1 VNLKFYNS
9 LTRKLEPFAS
19 IRPGKAGV
27 YSCGPTVYDFAH
39 IGNFRA
45 YVFSD
50 LLHRTLRLFGYE
62 VTLIM
67 NITDVDDKTIRAARE
82 RKTSLDAVTR
92 PFEDAFHEDLAKLR
106 ILKAAVY
113 PRATDHVPEMIRMI
127 QKLQAEGHVYESEG
141 SLYFRIDS
149 FPEYGRLMNLQREEL
164 RAGASKRVASDEY
177 EKEQVSDFVLW
188 KGWVP
193 DDGAVAWD
201 SPFGKGR
208 PGWHIECSAMSTRY
222 LGNHFDLHTGGMDNK
237 FPHHENEIA
246 QSECCTHETF
256 VNTWIHC
263 SHLMVDGKKMSKSLG
278 NFYTLRDLIG
288 KGFTTEAIRHLLI
301 STHYRNFL
309 NFTEGGLAASAKAIA
324 KVNGFAQELT
334 AAAAGGAEGPGETLT
349 SLVAAKD
356 LRFRESLA
364 DDLNA
369 SGAMGSVF
377 EFMHEARESKA
388 SWTKDSARAALA
400 FLETANSVF
409 ACFDLEGAS
418 SEKSEADIPEA
429 VAALLEARKAAR
441 ASRNF
446 SESDRLRDAI
456 AALGW
461 VVKDTPKGQALE
473 RS

>member
-1 VNLKFYNS
+1 MTLQFYNS
-9 LTRKLEPFAS
+9 LTRNLEPFQS
-19 IRPGKAGV
+19 IRPGKAGL
-27 YSCGPTVYDFAH
+27 YSCGPTVYDYAH

-62 VTLIM
+62 VQLVM
-67 NITDVDDKTIRAARE
+67 NITDVDDKTIRAARQRQIPLGE
-82 RKTSLDAVTR
+82 VTR
-92 PFEDAFHEDLAKLR
+92 PFEAAFHEDLAKLH
-106 ILKAAVY
+106 ILKAGTY

-127 QKLQAEGHVYESEG
+127 EKLREAGHVYESEG
-141 SLYFRIDS
+141 SLYFRIES
-149 FPEYGRLMNLQREEL
+149 FPDYGRLINLQREEL

-193 DDGAVAWD
+193 EDGAVAWD

-208 PGWHIECSAMSTRY
+208 PGWHIECSAMSTKY
-222 LGNHFDLHTGGMDNK
+222 LGDHFDLHTGGMDNK

-246 QSECCTHETF
+246 QSECCTGKTF

-263 SHLMVDGKKMSKSLG
+263 SHLMVDGKKMSKSAG
-278 NFYTLRDLIG
+278 NFYTLRDLLG
-288 KGFTTEAIRHLLI
+288 KGYSAEAIRHLLI

-309 NFTEGGLAASAKAIA
+309 NFTLEGLAASGKAIA
-324 KVNGFAQELT
+324 KINAFAQELT
-334 AAAAGGAEGPGETLT
+334 QAAQNGAEGPGAP
-349 SLVAAKD
+349 LVDLAAAKEK
-356 LRFRESLA
+356 RFRDSLA

-369 SGAMGSVF
+369 SGAMGAVF
-377 EFMHEARESKA
+377 EFMHEARERRD
-388 SWTKDSARAALA
+388 SWTKTAAKAALA
-400 FLETANSVF
+400 FLETAQSVF
-409 ACFDLEGAS
+409 ACFDLAPAATAP
-418 SEKSEADIPEA
+418 EAAYPEA

-441 ASRNF
+441 ASRQF
-446 SESDRLRDAI
+446 SESDRLRDAL

-461 VVKDTPKGQALE
+461 VVKDTPKGQILE